1 MNQEQVEEKM
11 KYITSF
17 LASKNVSLSSLDQLQ
32 LQSLHNLSSEE
43 KQEIL

>member
-11 KYITSF
+11 KYITSY
-17 LASKNVSLSSLDQLQ
+17 LTSKNVSLSSLDQLQ